1 MEKSRGTTD
10 RTDRFYGERHARLH
24 EWGWACL
31 FLGALLAFRLWQ
43 RHESALNWPNR
54 PQAHVEDLLS
64 WAETLPGYVV
74 RVRPRKPT
82 HSRMRRPRT
91 PATSRPEPVGA
102 NWS

>member
-43 RHESALNWPNR
+43 SYESVSNWPNR
-54 PQAHVEDLLS
+54 PRANVEDLLA

-74 RVRPRKPT
+74 RVRPRAT
-82 HSRMRRPRT
+82 VSSRQRRPE
-91 PATSRPEPVGA
+91 RPVTEAGAVGS
-102 NWS
+102 N